1 MVVVNTINQ
10 ITDQLKELKLKI
22 LQFKVVYLK
31 VYLNSIIVKSQ
42 IQLLKVYH
50 QLLNKS
56 MKTVILQLFNV
67 LIIVNYQVVKS
78 QMK

>member
-31 VYLNSIIVKSQ
+31 VYLNLIIVK
-42 IQLLKVYH
+42 
-50 QLLNKS
+50 
-56 MKTVILQLFNV
+56 
-67 LIIVNYQVVKS
+67 
-78 QMK
+78 

>member
-10 ITDQLKELKLKI
+10 ITDQLKELKSKI

-31 VYLNSIIVKSQ
+31 VYLNLIIVKSQ

-56 MKTVILQLFNV
+56 MKTVISQLFNV

>member
-50 QLLNKS
+50 QLLNKN
-56 MKTVILQLFNV
+56 MKTVISQLFNV